1 MLYYFKKGKHATE
14 MQKKKRLLQER
25 ENANEVQKRF
35 VQIMEKVL
43 TDRSHLQ
50 SFLLN
55 GAPQFSRPAE
65 VDSCQIKTLIEDNN
79 VILHRR
85 KLTYSKYP
93 NQALKIIL

>member
-14 MQKKKRLLQER
+14 MQKKNDYCKKGK
-25 ENANEVQKRF
+25 NANEVQKRF
-35 VQIMEKVL
+35 VQSMEKVL

-65 VDSCQIKTLIEDNN
+65 VDRYQIKTLIEDN
-79 VILHRR
+79 
-85 KLTYSKYP
+85 
-93 NQALKIIL
+93 